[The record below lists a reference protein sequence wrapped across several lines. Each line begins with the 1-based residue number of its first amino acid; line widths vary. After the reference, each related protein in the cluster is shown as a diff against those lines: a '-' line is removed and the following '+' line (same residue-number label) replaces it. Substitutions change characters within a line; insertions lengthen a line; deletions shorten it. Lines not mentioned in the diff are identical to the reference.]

1 MSRIFEDNSKIKQFE
16 QIQKNLSSL
25 MPNSA
30 DDAIQ
35 SLLSQIPE
43 ELLATKED
51 LMIICELFAIYA
63 RNKHKTKKRNV
74 FKLFE
79 GIMTQIKAQLN
90 DESSFFLEY
99 FWWTLLLQ
107 TMVLSTGSNNN
118 RYDYSGCNKR
128 SKSRCC

>member
-16 QIQKNLSSL
+16 QIQKNLGSL

-63 RNKHKTKKRNV
+63 RNKHKAKKRHHDAN
-74 FKLFE
+74 KS
-79 GIMTQIKAQLN
+79 TIKRSIEL
-90 DESSFFLEY
+90 FLEY
-99 FWWTLLLQ
+99 FWWTLLL
-107 TMVLSTGSNNN
+107 
-118 RYDYSGCNKR
+118 
-128 SKSRCC
+128 